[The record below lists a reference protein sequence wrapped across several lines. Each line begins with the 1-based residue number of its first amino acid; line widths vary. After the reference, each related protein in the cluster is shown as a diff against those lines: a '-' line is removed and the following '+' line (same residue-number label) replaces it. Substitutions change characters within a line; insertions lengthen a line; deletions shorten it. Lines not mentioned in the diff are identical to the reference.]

1 MHFISCAVLWTGQ
14 DTDHL
19 DVTYIDHFRVHC
31 MIHRFIAWE
40 VKPEVMMKQTLLSM
54 ISHSNRDRREIHVI
68 RISTVSQSVCA
79 SRSTTHPVLRT
90 HHNIYVS
97 HTELK
102 PSICQTQMF
111 PLNLN
116 GSENVRKSIYEAPQL
131 LLFTS
136 EVSSWE
142 ATYSKWRI
150 RQLAAIICVLWWSE
164 ILECQKIRSTTVW
177 PASSPAPTKQ
187 INKLKVTKCTDSL
200 LRCWDYGSIYWNT
213 V

>member
-1 MHFISCAVLWTGQ
+1 MWPTLITSGFTAWFTDLLHEKSSPKLWWSRHYWAWSHIPIETAGKS
-14 DTDHL
+14 TW
-19 DVTYIDHFRVHC
+19 YAFRQSV
-31 MIHRFIAWE
+31 
-40 VKPEVMMKQTLLSM
+40 
-54 ISHSNRDRREIHVI
+54 
-68 RISTVSQSVCA
+68 SVCA

-102 PSICQTQMF
+102 PSICLTQMF

-142 ATYSKWRI
+142 ATYSKR
-150 RQLAAIICVLWWSE
+150 LAAIICVLWWSE

-177 PASSPAPTKQ
+177 PASSQAPTKQ
-187 INKLKVTKCTDSL
+187 INKLKVTKCTDIL